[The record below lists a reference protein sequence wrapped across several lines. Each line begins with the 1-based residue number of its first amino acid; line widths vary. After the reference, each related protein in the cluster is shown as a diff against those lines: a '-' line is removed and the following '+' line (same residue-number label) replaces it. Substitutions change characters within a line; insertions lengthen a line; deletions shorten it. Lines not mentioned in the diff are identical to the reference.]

1 MKGLT
6 MSPALRLPA
15 GLFVLIAALAL
26 MLHASLAQQVRGE
39 PMLLPVDETPLIV
52 VAEEGERKFTIEIA
66 ETAEQQAR
74 GLMFR
79 EEMDDDHGM
88 LFAFPVTRPASF
100 WMRNTPMPL
109 DLVFI
114 GEDGHVVSV
123 EGGVPFSLDPIGPPD
138 PVRFVLE
145 IKAGIAQ
152 ETGIEPGTR
161 LRHPRIDE
169 VAGAE

>member
-1 MKGLT
+1 
-6 MSPALRLPA
+6 
-15 GLFVLIAALAL
+15 
-26 MLHASLAQQVRGE
+26 
-39 PMLLPVDETPLIV
+39 
-52 VAEEGERKFTIEIA
+52 
-66 ETAEQQAR
+66 
-74 GLMFR
+74 MFR

-123 EGGVPFSLDPIGPPD
+123 EQGVPFSMDSIGPEE

-152 ETGIEPGTR
+152 ETGIEPGPR
-161 LRHPRIDE
+161 LRQSTHR
-169 VAGAE
+169 